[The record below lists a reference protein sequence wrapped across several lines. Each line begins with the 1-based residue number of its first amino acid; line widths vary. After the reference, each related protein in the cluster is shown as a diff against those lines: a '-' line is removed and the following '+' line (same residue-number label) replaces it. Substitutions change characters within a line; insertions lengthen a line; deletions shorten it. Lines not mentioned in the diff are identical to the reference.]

1 MVKYIYAFPG
11 QGAQAPG
18 MIKDI
23 CEKFA
28 EGKSLLDKYS
38 SVSGIDIPSLLWNSS
53 VEDLARSDNSQ
64 TAITAASLAA
74 VEILKAK
81 GIEPSIVAGFS
92 LGEWSAL
99 YVSGILSFEETVY
112 AVTKRGEIMQKV
124 CEEIA
129 QNSNGKAP
137 GMAAILGLE
146 PQKILEILSGRN
158 DVFAVN
164 MNSVRQTVAAGTAD
178 GLAWAEEQM
187 KAAGA
192 KRVVQLKVAGPFHSP
207 LMQKAAD
214 EFAKVLDKITFNNPK
229 IHIFS
234 NVTGKELTTGT
245 EAKENAIK
253 HITSPVLWTSE
264 ESAIKALCDA
274 EGGEWQVLE
283 TGPGKVL
290 SGLWKDTGF
299 IEQIPATPWEE
310 SSILA

>member
-18 MIKDI
+18 MIKDV
-23 CEKFA
+23 CEKFG
-28 EGKSLLDKYS
+28 EGKALLDKYS
-38 SVSGIDIPSLLWNSS
+38 KVAGIDIPSLLWNSTA
-53 VEDLARSDNSQ
+53 EDLARSDNSQ

-81 GIEPSIVAGFS
+81 GISPSVVAGFS

-99 YVSGILSFEETVY
+99 CVSGILSFEETVY
-112 AVTKRGEIMQKV
+112 AVTKRGAIMQKV

-129 QNSNGKAP
+129 ASSNGKAP
-137 GMAAILGLE
+137 GMAAILGLAPE
-146 PQKILEILSGRN
+146 TILDILKGRD

-192 KRVVQLKVAGPFHSP
+192 RRVVQLKVAGPFHSP

-214 EFAKVLDKITFNNPK
+214 EFAKVLDEITFNNPTL
-229 IHIFS
+229 HVFS
-234 NVTGKELTTGT
+234 NVTGKEMTTGA

-264 ESAIKALCDA
+264 EAAIKALCDA
-274 EGGEWQVLE
+274 DGSEWQLLE

-290 SGLWKDTGF
+290 SGLWKDTGY

-310 SSILA
+310 SPVLA